1 MVKLA
6 LVKLIIIGQANV
18 VVNVQLMLL
27 LLRLSHSLVTGCQQ
41 TH

>member
-27 LLRLSHSLVTGCQQ
+27 LRLSDSLVTGYQQ
-41 TH
+41 TR